1 MRIRHNLLFV
11 GIAVAYCI
19 LFIIQIISTDL
30 LPIQVYFF
38 VAWASLELAVLELL
52 KTTSLFWAKHL
63 RLKRY
68 IENQIE
74 NKQKKEIRMDKIVMG
89 ITELL
94 SCLQYVFILVM
105 AILTPLKNI
114 PNNLAVNKQID
125 CLSLLSFSLIFLNLF
140 FYKCGEDSYRE
151 IYTKVKEIN
160 KD

>member
-1 MRIRHNLLFV
+1 MKIRNNLLFL

-19 LFIIQIISTDL
+19 LFIMQIISADL
-30 LPIQVYFF
+30 LPIQIYFF

-52 KTTSLFWAKHL
+52 KTTSLFLAKHL

-68 IENQIE
+68 VENLNK
-74 NKQKKEIRMDKIVMG
+74 NKQKREIRMDKIVME
-89 ITELL
+89 ITEFL
-94 SCLQYVFILVM
+94 SCLQYIFVLVM

-114 PNNLAVNKQID
+114 PNNLAVNKQIN
-125 CLSLLSFSLIFLNLF
+125 CLSLLSFALIFLNLF

>member
-1 MRIRHNLLFV
+1 MKIRNNLLFLV
-11 GIAVAYCI
+11 IAVAYCI

-52 KTTSLFWAKHL
+52 KTVSLFLSKHL

-68 IENQIE
+68 IENQIK
-74 NKQKKEIRMDKIVMG
+74 NKQKREIRMDKIVIG

-94 SCLQYVFILVM
+94 SCLQYIFVLVM

-114 PNNLAVNKQID
+114 PNTLAVNKQIN
-125 CLSLLSFSLIFLNLF
+125 CLSLLSFALIFLNLF
-140 FYKCGEDSYRE
+140 FNKYGEESYRE
-151 IYTKVKEIN
+151 MYVKVKNEL
-160 KD
+160 

>member
-1 MRIRHNLLFV
+1 MKIRNNLLFL

-52 KTTSLFWAKHL
+52 KTVSLFLSKHL

-68 IENQIE
+68 IENQIK
-74 NKQKKEIRMDKIVMG
+74 NKQKREIRMDKIIIG

-94 SCLQYVFILVM
+94 SCLQYIFVLVM

-114 PNNLAVNKQID
+114 PNTLAVNKQIN
-125 CLSLLSFSLIFLNLF
+125 CLSLLSFALIFLNLYF
-140 FYKCGEDSYRE
+140 NKYGEESYRE
-151 IYTKVKEIN
+151 MYVKVKKEL
-160 KD
+160 